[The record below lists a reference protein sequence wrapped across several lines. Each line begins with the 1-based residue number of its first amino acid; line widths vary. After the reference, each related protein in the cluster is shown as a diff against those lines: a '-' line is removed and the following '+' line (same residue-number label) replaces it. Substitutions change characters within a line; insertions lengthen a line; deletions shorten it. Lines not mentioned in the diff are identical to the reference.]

1 MDELVGSI
9 GAVWVIFIIFM
20 GILLF
25 LMPLYV
31 MLINSKM
38 GEMVRQLRRMNKNQV
53 EAYKL
58 FLKVNPEYEFK
69 ANPDYDI

>member
-1 MDELVGSI
+1 MNELVGSL
-9 GAVWVIFIIFM
+9 GAVWTIFIIFM

-38 GEMVRQLRRMNKNQV
+38 GEIVRQLRRMNKNQV

-58 FLKVNPEYEFK
+58 FLKVNPEYELK
-69 ANPDYDI
+69 AKPDYDI